1 MGKTV
6 KMPKEVYVQVIE
18 DLKSIESKL
27 QALKGEL
34 KKVKT

>member
-6 KMPKEVYVQVIE
+6 KIPKEVYDQVIE

-27 QALKGEL
+27 RTLKDEL
-34 KKVKT
+34 K